1 MPSHPWC
8 IHEVDPMH
16 MHAIGAPRN
25 MTKVKF
31 HKVYPV
37 ELEPVRE
44 LEVQSDGIRGDVGAI
59 REAEPKV
66 FHPCRLRQAPE
77 DYKPP
82 TFKAI
87 NYICYMYCC
96 IKW

>member
-1 MPSHPWC
+1 
-8 IHEVDPMH
+8 

-25 MTKVKF
+25 VTKVKF
-31 HKVYPV
+31 HKMYLV

-44 LEVQSDGIRGDVGAI
+44 PEVQSDGTGGDVRAI

-66 FHPCRLRQAPE
+66 FLYQLRQAPE
-77 DYKPP
+77 HHKPP

-87 NYICYMYCC
+87 N
-96 IKW
+96 